1 MPQFGGY
8 CSMAMSKGI
17 IKSLDPEA
25 WRIIDGKLY
34 VYASKRGRD
43 NFGKDIPSRT
53 AKAKANWVKIKAGLL
68 Q

>member
-8 CSMAMSKGI
+8 CSKAMSDGFV
-17 IKSLDPEA
+17 KSLDPNA

-43 NFGKDIPSRT
+43 NFAKDIPGRI
-53 AKAKANWVKIKAGLL
+53 AKAKANWVKIKSGLS